1 MFFFYQLSVLGS
13 PRILSNALMH
23 LTGNKLSWSWSSM
36 QWMAGQTIRKPLA
49 VVSYTHQIPGHTHH
63 CYHQSVME
71 KPWNDAT
78 LLRRSIDTDTA
89 PAQAPPSVDL
99 NIGSLLSWAWV
110 TTHTALSGVNNW
122 DSLWNTG
129 HLLPLVSSSC
139 VLTWPR
145 VANNVWNLSQ
155 TIFLN
160 VTIDW
165 SFMALISSALF
176 VWCILVESENM
187 DLG

>member
-1 MFFFYQLSVLGS
+1 
-13 PRILSNALMH
+13 MH
-23 LTGNKLSWSWSSM
+23 LTGDKLSWSWSSM

-49 VVSYTHQIPGHTHH
+49 VVSYIHQITSHTHH
-63 CYHQSVME
+63 CTVIISQWWRN
-71 KPWNDAT
+71 PWMMRLYWGTPLT
-78 LLRRSIDTDTA
+78 LTQR
-89 PAQAPPSVDL
+89 QVPPSVDL

-129 HLLPLVSSSC
+129 HLLPLV
-139 VLTWPR
+139 LTWTR

-176 VWCILVESENM
+176 VWCILVESVNM

>member
-1 MFFFYQLSVLGS
+1 MISWVGHGHQCNEWQVRLLESLLLLSVIHTRSLATPTTVIISQWWRNPGMMRLYWGA
-13 PRILSNALMH
+13 P
-23 LTGNKLSWSWSSM
+23 LTL
-36 QWMAGQTIRKPLA
+36 T
-49 VVSYTHQIPGHTHH
+49 
-63 CYHQSVME
+63 
-71 KPWNDAT
+71 
-78 LLRRSIDTDTA
+78 RR
-89 PAQAPPSVDL
+89 QVPPSVDL

-129 HLLPLVSSSC
+129 HLLPLV
-139 VLTWPR
+139 LTWTR

-176 VWCILVESENM
+176 VWCILVESVNM

>member
-1 MFFFYQLSVLGS
+1 
-13 PRILSNALMH
+13 MH
-23 LTGNKLSWSWSSM
+23 LTGDKLSWSRSSM

-71 KPWNDAT
+71 KPWHDSLYWGAPLT
-78 LLRRSIDTDTA
+78 LTQR
-89 PAQAPPSVDL
+89 QVPPSVDL

-129 HLLPLVSSSC
+129 HLLPLV
-139 VLTWPR
+139 LTWTR

-176 VWCILVESENM
+176 VWCILVESVNM

>member
-1 MFFFYQLSVLGS
+1 MILLKNISKIFLKNIFFWHLGRPYQLLF
-13 PRILSNALMH
+13 
-23 LTGNKLSWSWSSM
+23 SSLCSKM
-36 QWMAGQTIRKPLA
+36 SKNTYVFINP
-49 VVSYTHQIPGHTHH
+49 QIPSLCTVIISQWWRNPGMMRL
-63 CYHQSVME
+63 YWGA
-71 KPWNDAT
+71 PLT
-78 LLRRSIDTDTA
+78 LTQR
-89 PAQAPPSVDL
+89 QVPPSVDL

-129 HLLPLVSSSC
+129 HLLPLV
-139 VLTWPR
+139 LTWTR

-176 VWCILVESENM
+176 VWCILVESVNM

>member
-1 MFFFYQLSVLGS
+1 MQWQVRLLQASWSYQLY
-13 PRILSNALMH
+13 
-23 LTGNKLSWSWSSM
+23 TSS
-36 QWMAGQTIRKPLA
+36 LA
-49 VVSYTHQIPGHTHH
+49 TPTT
-63 CYHQSVME
+63 CYHQSAME

-78 LLRRSIDTDTA
+78 LLRRSIDTA
-89 PAQAPPSVDL
+89 PGATQRSSQHKLIQCCP
-99 NIGSLLSWAWV
+99 GSHSSGW
-110 TTHTALSGVNNW
+110 SGVNNW
-122 DSLWNTG
+122 DNLWNTG

-176 VWCILVESENM
+176 VWCILVESKNM